1 MDTAVSAHQRKI
13 ELQSPED
20 LAFLLANVRRAATA
34 RIDEAFPPV
43 EGAQGEDEL
52 RTRIEQ
58 LINEYIQKTFELA
71 APNLSINGMPV
82 DPTQLSSNATYS
94 SSGNPAEPEV
104 VYTPFDARK
113 RARVEELTRE
123 EEDLLRDIAHLK
135 KTVPG
140 AAAAAWVTGVQAGI
154 KADEEALEALKAAD
168 EQAQAEAQAAAAT
181 TTNGDGTQ
189 QQQKQQQKRKR
200 KQKDGGEET
209 GLRVEGLERQAEVE
223 RRYGE
228 AVAGLERLKKEM
240 PSIVAKME
248 RARGAGGYVV
258 TER

>member
-13 ELQSPED
+13 ELQAPED
-20 LAFLLANVRRAATA
+20 LAFLLSNVRL
-34 RIDEAFPPV
+34 

-52 RTRIEQ
+52 RTRIEA
-58 LINEYIQKTFELA
+58 LISEYIQKTFELA
-71 APNLSINGMPV
+71 APNLAINGMPV
-82 DPTQLSSNATYS
+82 DPSQLSSTATYS
-94 SSGNPAEPEV
+94 ASGNPLEPEV
-104 VYTPFDARK
+104 VYAPFDARK

-140 AAAAAWVTGVQAGI
+140 AAATAWVTGVQAGI

-168 EQAQAEAQAAAAT
+168 EQAQASASAAAA
-181 TTNGDGTQ
+181 GDEP
-189 QQQKQQQKRKR
+189 QQQKKRKR
-200 KQKDGGEET
+200 KQRDGAEEV

>member
-1 MDTAVSAHQRKI
+1 MHISPSHLHGADTKTA
-13 ELQSPED
+13 SPCLVWDPSSEPP
-20 LAFLLANVRRAATA
+20 ANPA
-34 RIDEAFPPV
+34 PPRH
-43 EGAQGEDEL
+43 EIQ
-52 RTRIEQ
+52 
-58 LINEYIQKTFELA
+58 YIQKTFELA

-82 DPTQLSSNATYS
+82 DPSQLSSDSTYS

-140 AAAAAWVTGVQAGI
+140 AAATAWVTGVQAGI
-154 KADEEALEALKAAD
+154 KADEEALEALKLAD
-168 EQAQAEAQAAAAT
+168 EQAQAEAQAAAAAADT
-181 TTNGDGTQ
+181 GDEMQ
-189 QQQKQQQKRKR
+189 QQQQQQQRKRKR
-200 KQKDGGEET
+200 KQKDGTEEV

-223 RRYGE
+223 RQYGE

>member
-82 DPTQLSSNATYS
+82 DPRQLSANAPYS

-168 EQAQAEAQAAAAT
+168 EQAQPEAQAATADA
-181 TTNGDGTQ
+181 GDDTQ
-189 QQQKQQQKRKR
+189 QQQQQQKKRKR
-200 KQKDGGEET
+200 KQKDGEEV

>member
-20 LAFLLANVRRAATA
+20 LAFLLANVRRAAAA

-82 DPTQLSSNATYS
+82 DPTQLSANATYS
-94 SSGNPAEPEV
+94 ASGNPAEPEV

-154 KADEEALEALKAAD
+154 KADEEALEALKSAD
-168 EQAQAEAQAAAAT
+168 EQAQAEAQAT
-181 TTNGDGTQ
+181 GDETQ
-189 QQQKQQQKRKR
+189 QQQQQKKRKR
-200 KQKDGGEET
+200 KQKDGAEEV

-223 RRYGE
+223 RQYAE

>member
-13 ELQSPED
+13 ELQAPED
-20 LAFLLANVRRAATA
+20 LAFLLANVRRAAAA
-34 RIDEAFPPV
+34 RLDEAFPPV

-52 RTRIEQ
+52 RTRIEA

-82 DPTQLSSNATYS
+82 DPSQLSSTATYS
-94 SSGNPAEPEV
+94 SSGNPLEPEV
-104 VYTPFDARK
+104 VYAPFDARK

-140 AAAAAWVTGVQAGI
+140 AAATAWVTGMQAGI

-168 EQAQAEAQAAAAT
+168 EQAQAQAQAAAA
-181 TTNGDGTQ
+181 NEDEAQ
-189 QQQKQQQKRKR
+189 QQQKKRKR
-200 KQKDGGEET
+200 KQKDGTEEV

>member
-20 LAFLLANVRRAATA
+20 LAFLLTNVRRAATA

-104 VYTPFDARK
+104 
-113 RARVEELTRE
+113 ELTRE

-181 TTNGDGTQ
+181 TNGDETQ
-189 QQQKQQQKRKR
+189 QQQQQQQKKRKR
-200 KQKDGGEET
+200 KQKDGAEET

>member
-20 LAFLLANVRRAATA
+20 LAFLLANVRRAAAA

-82 DPTQLSSNATYS
+82 DPTQLSANATYS
-94 SSGNPAEPEV
+94 ASGNPAEPEV

-154 KADEEALEALKAAD
+154 KADEEALEALKSAD
-168 EQAQAEAQAAAAT
+168 EQAQATAAADAT
-181 TTNGDGTQ
+181 GDETQ
-189 QQQKQQQKRKR
+189 QQQQQHQKKRKR
-200 KQKDGGEET
+200 KQKDGAEEV

-223 RRYGE
+223 RQYAE

>member
-20 LAFLLANVRRAATA
+20 LAFLLANVRRAAAA

-82 DPTQLSSNATYS
+82 DPSQLSSNSTYS

-140 AAAAAWVTGVQAGI
+140 AAATAWVTGVQAGI
-154 KADEEALEALKAAD
+154 KADEEALEALKSAD
-168 EQAQAEAQAAAAT
+168 EQAQAEAQAAATAT
-181 TTNGDGTQ
+181 GDEKQ
-189 QQQKQQQKRKR
+189 QQQKKRKR
-200 KQKDGGEET
+200 KQKDGTEEV

-223 RRYGE
+223 RQYGE
-228 AVAGLERLKKEM
+228 AVAGLQRLKKEM

>member
-1 MDTAVSAHQRKI
+1 
-13 ELQSPED
+13 
-20 LAFLLANVRRAATA
+20 
-34 RIDEAFPPV
+34 
-43 EGAQGEDEL
+43 
-52 RTRIEQ
+52 
-58 LINEYIQKTFELA
+58 
-71 APNLSINGMPV
+71 MPV
-82 DPTQLSSNATYS
+82 DPSQLSPNSTYS

-140 AAAAAWVTGVQAGI
+140 AAATAWVTGVQAGI
-154 KADEEALEALKAAD
+154 KADEEALEALKSAD
-168 EQAQAEAQAAAAT
+168 EQAQATSADATGDEA
-181 TTNGDGTQ
+181 Q
-189 QQQKQQQKRKR
+189 QQQKKRKR
-200 KQKDGGEET
+200 KQKDGAEEV

-223 RRYGE
+223 RQYGE

-240 PSIVAKME
+240 PSVVAKME

>member
-1 MDTAVSAHQRKI
+1 
-13 ELQSPED
+13 
-20 LAFLLANVRRAATA
+20 
-34 RIDEAFPPV
+34 
-43 EGAQGEDEL
+43 
-52 RTRIEQ
+52 
-58 LINEYIQKTFELA
+58 
-71 APNLSINGMPV
+71 MPV
-82 DPTQLSSNATYS
+82 DPSQLSPTATYS
-94 SSGNPAEPEV
+94 SSGNPLEPEV
-104 VYTPFDARK
+104 VYAPFDARK

-140 AAAAAWVTGVQAGI
+140 AAATAWVAGVQAGI

-168 EQAQAEAQAAAAT
+168 EQAQAQASAAAAEGET
-181 TTNGDGTQ
+181 PPQ
-189 QQQKQQQKRKR
+189 QQQKKRKR
-200 KQKDGGEET
+200 KQKDGAEEV

>member
-1 MDTAVSAHQRKI
+1 
-13 ELQSPED
+13 
-20 LAFLLANVRRAATA
+20 
-34 RIDEAFPPV
+34 
-43 EGAQGEDEL
+43 
-52 RTRIEQ
+52 
-58 LINEYIQKTFELA
+58 
-71 APNLSINGMPV
+71 MPV
-82 DPTQLSSNATYS
+82 DPSQLSSTATYS
-94 SSGNPAEPEV
+94 SSGNPLEPEV
-104 VYTPFDARK
+104 VYAPFDARK

-140 AAAAAWVTGVQAGI
+140 AAATAWVTGMQAGI

-168 EQAQAEAQAAAAT
+168 EQAQAQAQAAAA
-181 TTNGDGTQ
+181 NEDETQ
-189 QQQKQQQKRKR
+189 QQQKKRKR
-200 KQKDGGEET
+200 KQKDGTEEV